1 MLIEIMLIL
10 FVSIIAYSLDIS
22 SSPKGYYKSCEKN
35 IKIQLLQLGHHFLNI
50 FAQFAWLSNDK
61 SLLYIYAFTPLLVLL
76 HWITNR
82 GNCIV
87 STTVNK
93 FCKIDGYEFRELFHV
108 VEFDKYKHF
117 STIRYIYVLMAWM
130 ISIYKIRTLP

>member
-1 MLIEIMLIL
+1 MLIEIILIL

-35 IKIQLLQLGHHFLNI
+35 IKIQLLQLAHHFLNI

-61 SLLYIYAFTPLLVLL
+61 RILYIYAFTPLLVLL
-76 HWITNR
+76 HWITNK
-82 GNCIV
+82 GHCAV
-87 STTVNK
+87 SEMVNK

-108 VEFDKYKHF
+108 VEFDKYKYF
-117 STIRYIYVLMAWM
+117 STIRYIYVLAAWVF
-130 ISIYKIRTLP
+130 SIYKIRTLP